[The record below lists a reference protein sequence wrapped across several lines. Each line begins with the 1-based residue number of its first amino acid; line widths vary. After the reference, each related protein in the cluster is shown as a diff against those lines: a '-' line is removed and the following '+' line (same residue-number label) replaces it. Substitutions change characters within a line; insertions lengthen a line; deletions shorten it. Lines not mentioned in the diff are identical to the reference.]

1 MLTLTINN
9 SLSEMSALEPFT
21 VQMGREF
28 QLDQTLVFQLQ
39 LALDE
44 AVSNIVNYAYGEAT
58 GMPVTITADVAAA
71 DDGFRELK
79 LCLLDHGFAFNP
91 LAEAPEADTTSD
103 AEKRQ
108 IGGLGIFLIRQMM
121 DKLEYERVGEQNVL
135 TMIKKI

>member
-1 MLTLTINN
+1 MA
-9 SLSEMSALEPFT
+9 ALEPFT

-79 LCLLDHGFAFNP
+79 LCLLDHGFAFTP
-91 LAEAPEADTTSD
+91 LAEAPEVDITSD

>member
-9 SLSEMSALEPFT
+9 SLSEMAALEPFT

-91 LAEAPEADTTSD
+91 LADAPEVDTTSD

>member
-9 SLSEMSALEPFT
+9 SLSEMAELEPFT
-21 VQMGREF
+21 VQMGMEF

-91 LAEAPEADTTSD
+91 LAEAPEVDITSD

>member
-58 GMPVTITADVAAA
+58 GMPVTITL
-71 DDGFRELK
+71 R
-79 LCLLDHGFAFNP
+79 
-91 LAEAPEADTTSD
+91 
-103 AEKRQ
+103 
-108 IGGLGIFLIRQMM
+108 
-121 DKLEYERVGEQNVL
+121 L
-135 TMIKKI
+135 TMASAN

>member
-1 MLTLTINN
+1 MLTLKINN
-9 SLSEMSALEPFT
+9 SLSEMAALEPFT

>member
-1 MLTLTINN
+1 
-9 SLSEMSALEPFT
+9 
-21 VQMGREF
+21 
-28 QLDQTLVFQLQ
+28 
-39 LALDE
+39 
-44 AVSNIVNYAYGEAT
+44 
-58 GMPVTITADVAAA
+58 MPMADVAAA
-71 DDGFRELK
+71 DDGCRELK

-91 LAEAPEADTTSD
+91 LAEAPEVDITSD

>member
-71 DDGFRELK
+71 DDGSRELK

-91 LAEAPEADTTSD
+91 LAEAPAVDTTSD

>member
-9 SLSEMSALEPFT
+9 SLSEMAALESFT